1 MKLKKKIS
9 IVFLD
14 AGTLDYGDVSLK
26 EISRLGNLKNYFHT
40 RPAQVVSRAR
50 NAEIV
55 IVNKCFLDADKISAL
70 PKLRCIAVAATGVN
84 NVDLEAA
91 KKRGIAVTNVAGYST
106 ESVAQCTLSFLLALA
121 GRLLEHNHS
130 AHTGKW
136 CYSPFFVLS
145 DHPYRNVSGKTLGIV
160 GYGNIGRRV
169 AEMARVFGMKIMPA
183 RIPGRSG
190 SSGKR
195 YSLIETARKADF
207 LTVHAPLSPLTKN
220 LIDEGILRKM
230 KKTAYIINMAR
241 GGIVDEKALKAAL
254 QKGWI
259 AGAALDVLAQEPPA
273 AKHPLLGVKNL
284 LLTPHVAWASVESR
298 ENLVREIALNL
309 KMFMNGKKRNRVV

>member
-1 MKLKKKIS
+1 M
-9 IVFLD
+9 VFLD
-14 AGTLDYGDVSLK
+14 AGTVDYGDVSLG
-26 EISRLGNLKNYFHT
+26 EIGKLGNLKTYFT
-40 RPAQVVSRAR
+40 TSPAQVVSRAR
-50 NAEIV
+50 NAEVV
-55 IVNKCFLDADKISAL
+55 IVNKCVLSADLINAL

-91 KKRGIAVTNVAGYST
+91 KKRGIAVVNVAGYST

-121 GRLLEHNHS
+121 GKLFEHNQASHS
-130 AHTGKW
+130 GKW
-136 CYSPFFVLS
+136 SRSPFFVLP
-145 DHPYRNVSGKTLGIV
+145 DFPYRNVSGKVLGIV
-160 GYGNIGRRV
+160 GYGNIGKRV
-169 AEMARVFGMKIMPA
+169 AEMAQVFGMKIMPA

-190 SSGKR
+190 SGGKR
-195 YSLIETARKADF
+195 YSLEETAKKADF
-207 LTVHAPLSPLTKN
+207 LTIHAPLSPLTKN

-254 QKGWI
+254 QKGRI

-298 ENLVREIALNL
+298 ENLIREIALNL
-309 KMFMNGKKRNRVV
+309 KMFISGKKRNRVV